1 VNVYAALYSWSIVPT
16 KFILGLL
23 VLVMVIVFSMVSVE
37 FPFLVLL
44 VSGGHCLLAVVQSVD
59 DFLLLGQSVDDAPGD
74 AFDKVF

>member
-1 VNVYAALYSWSIVPT
+1 MNVYAALYSWSIVPT